1 MSTSSPW
8 TYLGSQLITE
18 MAKSSGYEI
27 NIYPVN
33 FGQIF
38 PVSGGLPLPKRA
50 PQRQAYRLMELQR
63 WKKKRGSTMHIE
75 PSNFPSASPISSLC
89 IIAAREN
96 GNDALILA
104 NAILAAL
111 WEDDRNIDDP
121 EVLKNI
127 CFAFAGNLPS
137 NAIEIFNNFELP
149 YSKQKNFSN
158 KIPSHKSLI
167 KNGKKIIK
175 FKEIEFSRIFTAWQ
189 IPSNKDQKFILA
201 FEMLA
206 SILCDGHNGK
216 LIRPFKEENNLVESV
231 YADVH

>member
-18 MAKSSGYEI
+18 MARSSGFEI

-63 WKKKRGSTMHIE
+63 WKKKRGSIMHIE
-75 PSNFPSASPISSLC
+75 PSNFPSTNPISSLC

-121 EVLKNI
+121 DVLKNI
-127 CFAFAGNLPS
+127 CFENELDGNQILTTAETTKIAKLFETDTQE
-137 NAIEIFNNFELP
+137 AIQKGVFGAPTYLIEGEIFWGQDRLDFVSE
-149 YSKQKNFSN
+149 
-158 KIPSHKSLI
+158 
-167 KNGKKIIK
+167 
-175 FKEIEFSRIFTAWQ
+175 
-189 IPSNKDQKFILA
+189 
-201 FEMLA
+201 
-206 SILCDGHNGK
+206 K
-216 LIRPFKEENNLVESV
+216 LGI
-231 YADVH
+231 